1 MGTRTSALVLGILAL
16 ALVASTPVPG
26 LDNPWLDQRVL
37 NIAHQGGEIEA
48 PSDTLYAFDTALEK
62 GADVLEMDVH
72 ATADAEIVV
81 LHDATIDR
89 TTNGSGRVDALTL
102 DEIKQVD
109 AAHWFVAGCGTCHDE
124 PDDAYAL
131 RGLATGER
139 PIPAEL
145 ARFEPNDFTI
155 PTLREVLERYPDVP
169 LNIEIKNTFPDTAN
183 YEQVLADLLAEFG
196 REDDVIIVSFLDHAI
211 EQFKLYAPNVHT
223 ATATVETALFKGT
236 AMGPLPGLPNLRYV
250 ALQVPI
256 AYEGIEVVTEEFVA
270 DAHANGL
277 AVHVWT
283 INDRET
289 MEWLIDIGVDG
300 IMTDLPTL
308 LEGVIEERGVRFGP
322 PAPGAPDPDADA
334 DPDTDVDAG
343 AEDDPAPAPD
353 DEVSD
358 DATNLP
364 ATGGG
369 LGALSVAL
377 LAGAL
382 TASTRRR

>member
-16 ALVASTPVPG
+16 GLVASTPVPG

-48 PSDTLYAFDTALEK
+48 PSDTLYAFGTALEK

-308 LEGVIEERGVRFGP
+308 LEEVIEERGMRYGP
-322 PAPGAPDPDADA
+322 PAPGAPDPDGDG

-343 AEDDPAPAPD
+343 AEDEPAPAPD
-353 DEVSD
+353 DDVSD

-369 LGALSVAL
+369 LGAL
-377 LAGAL
+377 
-382 TASTRRR
+382 